1 MGDRRATVK
10 ARLAIIGAGPIGLE
24 AALAARNDYDVRIY
38 ERGAVADAI
47 RKWGHVRMFSPFGM
61 NASDAGCAHL
71 AHAGISLPAAD
82 ALLRGTEFVE
92 GYLAPLA
99 AHLDVPLETNV
110 EVVAITRARADKMQH
125 IAQPTRAE
133 TPFRLLLRRGTDES
147 FDEADIV
154 FDCSGTFLTPN
165 PLGDAGV
172 PALGEER
179 AKAAIS
185 YGIPPIDESF
195 ADRRVLV
202 VGGGHSAAMIVRDLA
217 RKNKSGRITWVVRR
231 NARRPCVRI
240 PDDPLV
246 ARDRLAAEA
255 NALVDA
261 IDYKPGTVV
270 HAVRANGAEYQV
282 ELARGHEREILHV
295 DRIIAATGFRPN
307 LNLARELQ
315 VQTCWATEG
324 TYKLAAALL
333 GEAAGDCLTTPA
345 FGAETLLHPEPGYF
359 TLGMKAYG
367 RAPNFLIRTGLE
379 QIRSVLEWLR
389 RKKARSK

>member
-1 MGDRRATVK
+1 VK
-10 ARLAIIGAGPIGLE
+10 TRLAIIGAGPIGLE
-24 AALAARNDYDVRIY
+24 AAVAARNDYDVRIY
-38 ERGAVADAI
+38 ERGEVADAI
-47 RKWGHVRMFSPFGM
+47 RKWGHVRMFSPFRM

-71 AHAGISLPAAD
+71 AHAGIALPAAD

-99 AHLDVPLETNV
+99 THLDLPVETNV
-110 EVVAITRARADKMQH
+110 EVVAITRAAAGKMEH
-125 IAQPTRAE
+125 IAQPTRAG

-147 FDEADIV
+147 FDEADLV

-165 PLGDAGV
+165 PVGDAGI

-185 YGIPPIDESF
+185 YGIPPIDDSF

-202 VGGGHSAAMIVRDLA
+202 VGGGHSAAMIVRDLS

-231 NARRPCVRI
+231 NAQRPCIRI
-240 PDDPLV
+240 PNDPLI
-246 ARDRLAAEA
+246 ARDQLAAHA
-255 NALVDA
+255 NALVDS
-261 IDYKPGTVV
+261 IDFKPGTVV
-270 HAVRANGAEYQV
+270 HAIRANGEDYKV
-282 ELARGHEREILHV
+282 ELVRRHEREIVQV
-295 DRIIAATGFRPN
+295 DHIIAATGFRPD

-333 GEAAGDCLTTPA
+333 GEAGGDCLTTPA

-389 RKKARSK
+389 LKRTRPK